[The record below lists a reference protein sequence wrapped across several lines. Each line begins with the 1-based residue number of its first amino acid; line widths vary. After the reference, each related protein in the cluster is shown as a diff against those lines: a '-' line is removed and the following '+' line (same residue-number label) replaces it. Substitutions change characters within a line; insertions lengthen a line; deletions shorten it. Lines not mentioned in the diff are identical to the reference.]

1 MRRTIAGLT
10 TTGLLLTALGGCSGG
25 GRSRGMQSTPSPSAG
40 ARLSHPHPAYTA
52 ADVRFMSDMIRH
64 HAQALLI
71 AGWIPSHG
79 ANETLR
85 RLGERIVVG
94 QQDEKALMER
104 WLQDRNEAVPGPDP
118 SHAMKPGTA
127 HSATGHS
134 ASMPGMLTAEQ
145 LTRLDRARGRE
156 FDRLFLK
163 FMIIHH
169 QGAVVMVDQLMD
181 APGAAQDD
189 TVFRLASD
197 IQAEQSSEINRMQQM
212 LDALPPEAPAP

>member
-1 MRRTIAGLT
+1 
-10 TTGLLLTALGGCSGG
+10 
-25 GRSRGMQSTPSPSAG
+25 
-40 ARLSHPHPAYTA
+40 
-52 ADVRFMSDMIRH
+52 MSDMIRH

-71 AGWIPSHG
+71 AGWIPTHG
-79 ANETLR
+79 ANATLR

-104 WLQDRNEAVPGPDP
+104 WLQDRHEPVPGPDS
-118 SHAMKPGTA
+118 SHAMKPGTD
-127 HSATGHS
+127 HSATGH
-134 ASMPGMLTAEQ
+134 ATPMPGMLTAEQ

-156 FDRLFLK
+156 FDQLFLQ

-169 QGAVVMVDQLMD
+169 QGAVAMVDQLMD

-197 IQAEQSSEINRMQQM
+197 IQSEQSSEIRRMQQM
-212 LDALPPEAPAP
+212 LDALPPEDPAP